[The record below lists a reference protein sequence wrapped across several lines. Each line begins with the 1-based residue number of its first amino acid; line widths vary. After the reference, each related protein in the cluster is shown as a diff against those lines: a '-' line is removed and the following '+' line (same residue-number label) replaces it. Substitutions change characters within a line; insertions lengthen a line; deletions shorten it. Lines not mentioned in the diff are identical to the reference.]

1 MMGQYYLLPII
12 ILLTIL
18 YLLSYYL
25 YLDKSIS
32 LSVHK
37 LIWNVVLIVGSLVVG
52 GIGIIML
59 IFVNLNLLPID
70 GNLLF
75 WHVEA
80 GILTATTGIFHVQMY
95 WERFRG
101 YF

>member
-1 MMGQYYLLPII
+1 MGQYYLLPII

-25 YLDKSIS
+25 YLDKDIS
-32 LSVHK
+32 LRVHK
-37 LIWNVVLIVGSLVVG
+37 LIWNTVLIAGSLVVG
-52 GIGIIML
+52 GLGIIMI
-59 IFVNLNLLPID
+59 IFLNLNILPID
-70 GNLLF
+70 ANLLY

-80 GILTATTGIFHVQMY
+80 GILTVATGVFHLHMY
-95 WERFRG
+95 WGRFKG

>member
-1 MMGQYYLLPII
+1 MGQYYLLPII

-25 YLDKSIS
+25 YIDKNIS
-32 LSVHK
+32 LRVHK
-37 LIWNVVLIVGSLVVG
+37 LIWNFLLLAGSLVVG
-52 GIGIIML
+52 GIGITMM
-59 IFVNLNLLPID
+59 IFLNLNILPID

-80 GILTATTGIFHVQMY
+80 GILTATTGIFHVHMY
-95 WERFRG
+95 WERFKG